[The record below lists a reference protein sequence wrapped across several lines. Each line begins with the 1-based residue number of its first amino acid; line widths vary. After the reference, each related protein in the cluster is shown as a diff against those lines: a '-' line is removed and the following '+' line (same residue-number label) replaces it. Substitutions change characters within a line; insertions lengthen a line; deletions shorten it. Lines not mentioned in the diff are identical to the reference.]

1 MINRRR
7 FFGGLFG
14 GGASAIAV
22 SALQSIAPIAPIEQ
36 VTEVKKDRR
45 YIFKLSG
52 YVSQERRKH
61 AGENLAAMGLNAIV
75 VDAGVDSIYE
85 LPS

>member
-1 MINRRR
+1 MMNRRK
-7 FFGGLFG
+7 FFGGLVG

-22 SALQSIAPIAPIEQ
+22 SALQSIAPIEQ
-36 VTEVKKDRR
+36 VAEVKKDPR

-52 YVSQERRKH
+52 HVSPERIQRVGKH
-61 AGENLAAMGLNAIV
+61 LTSIGINAIV